1 MLDTVLSMSP
11 LNSLSSLISLAQSH
25 EIISDVQYNWLWAWL
40 FVAAAMV
47 GLVSFSYGT
56 RAGVIARATTKEA
69 IRQPLFILLFL
80 ISAAVLAL
88 NTIMPFFTLEDDVKM
103 LKECGLA
110 TMLIAGALM
119 AVWTAGTSITSEIEG
134 KTAMTLL
141 SKPINRREFILG
153 KYVGIFQS
161 VIWLFLPLTIVFAC
175 LVFYKVGYDQKERSE
190 EITPALQWKQVSEGV
205 EFPLPHPDRMKVVN
219 QLLPGIALAFLQVSV
234 LAAISVTIATR
245 LPMVVN
251 LVVCFAIFV
260 IGNLTPLMVQQSET
274 AIGNEAVTF
283 IARMFATVLPSLESF
298 NISAA
303 VSTGAQV
310 PPSYLGMAFVYA
322 AAYSAAL
329 VLLGFILF
337 EDRDLA

>member
-1 MLDTVLSMSP
+1 MLDFVSSMAQ
-11 LNSLSSLISLAQSH
+11 LFTLAQSNALVN
-25 EIISDVQYNWLWAWL
+25 DVQYNWLWAWL
-40 FVAAAMV
+40 FVAAAMIA
-47 GLVSFSYGT
+47 LVAFSYGT

-153 KYVGIFQS
+153 KYFGIVQA
-161 VIWLFLPLTIVFAC
+161 VIWLFLPLAIVFSL

-190 EITPALQWKQVSEGV
+190 EITPALQWKQISDGV
-205 EFPLPHPDRMKVVN
+205 EFPVPHPDRMKVVN
-219 QLLPGIALAFLQVSV
+219 QLLPGIALAFLQVVV

-245 LPMVVN
+245 LPIVVN

-303 VSTGAQV
+303 VSTGAPV
-310 PPSYLGMAFVYA
+310 PPSYLGMAFLYA
-322 AAYSAAL
+322 IAYSAAV

>member
-1 MLDTVLSMSP
+1 MLNAVST
-11 LNSLSSLISLAQSH
+11 LAQSH
-25 EIISDVQYNWLWAWL
+25 PMINAVKYSWLTTWL
-40 FVAAAMV
+40 GVVAIMV
-47 GLVSFSYGT
+47 ALVSYAYGT
-56 RAGVIARATTKEA
+56 RGGVIARATTKEA

-80 ISAAVLAL
+80 ISAAILAL
-88 NTIMPFFTLEDDVKM
+88 NTVMPFFTLEDDVKM

-110 TMLIAGALM
+110 TLLIAGALL

-141 SKPINRREFILG
+141 SKPITRREFIVG
-153 KYVGIFQS
+153 KYLGIVQT
-161 VIWLFLPLTIVFAC
+161 VIWLFLSLTLVFS
-175 LVFYKVGYDQKERSE
+175 LLIFYKVGYDQKERSE
-190 EITPALQWKQVSEGV
+190 EVTPAFQWTEVSKGV
-205 EFPLPHPDRMKVVN
+205 QIPVPHPDRLRIVN
-219 QLLPGIALAFLQVSV
+219 QVLPGIALSFLQVCV

-251 LVVCFAIFV
+251 LVICFSIFV

-274 AIGNEAVTF
+274 AIGNEYVTF
-283 IARMFATVLPSLESF
+283 IARLFATVLPSLESF

-303 VSTGAQV
+303 VATGAQV
-310 PPSYLGMAFVYA
+310 PPSYLGMSFLYA
-322 AAYSAAL
+322 AAYATAL